1 VSFLVA
7 AIQLQSTSNEAENLE
22 TAAALIERAARYGA
36 RFAATPENTNFL
48 GPQPEKVRGAQPLD
62 GAVCTRFA
70 ELARRHSMYLLLGS
84 FNERNEQAMARAAV
98 GASGAGAADAAPEL
112 GRCNNTSVLFG
123 PDGSQRAV
131 YRKIHLFDVDVSEEV
146 RFKESATVA
155 PGADVVAAP
164 TDFGTIGLS
173 VCYDLR
179 FPELY
184 AALVAK
190 GAQIITVPSAFTLM
204 TGKDHWYALLRAR
217 AIETQC
223 YVIAPAQSGRHDD
236 RGIRQSYGHSM
247 VIDPWGQVIGSASD
261 GPGLALAEIDLDRV
275 ARVRKQI
282 PVSQHRR
289 I

>member
-7 AIQLQSTSNEAENLE
+7 AIQLQSTSNEAQNLE
-22 TAAALIERAARYGA
+22 VAAALIERAASYGA
-36 RFAATPENTNFL
+36 SLVATPENTNFL
-48 GPQPEKVRGAQPLD
+48 GPHEDKVRGAQALD
-62 GAVCTRFA
+62 GPVCARFA
-70 ELARRHSMYLLLGS
+70 ELARKHSIYVLLGS
-84 FNERNEQAMARAAV
+84 FNEANEQARAQA
-98 GASGAGAADAAPEL
+98 AAAADGPAKL
-112 GRCNNTSVLFG
+112 GRCNNTSVLFA
-123 PDGSQRAV
+123 PDGGRVAV

-146 RFKESATVA
+146 RFKESATIA
-155 PGADVVAAP
+155 PGSEVVAAP
-164 TDFGTIGLS
+164 TPFGTLGLS

-184 AALVAK
+184 AALVKK

-236 RGIRQSYGHSM
+236 RGLRHSYGHSL
-247 VIDPWGQVIGSASD
+247 VIDPWGQVIASASD
-261 GPGLALAEIDLDRV
+261 GPALALAEVDLERV

-282 PVSQHRR
+282 PVADHRR
-289 I
+289 L